1 MATFAEIH
9 SGRALVCHKDHRCD
23 AGVGTVWSVLL
34 ADGFLIDCGHG
45 AYAEA
50 RANVLAGIIN
60 AGGEEQWKRLD
71 RDALSEWRRS

>member
-1 MATFAEIH
+1 MASFSDLH

-50 RANVLAGIIN
+50 RANVLAGMIN
-60 AGGEEQWKRLD
+60 AGGEDQWQQLD
-71 RDALSEWRRS
+71 RDALSQWRRA